1 MIGIIICGH
10 GHFASGLTSALQL
23 IMGEQENYIAVDFPK
38 GDTNTE
44 LEKNINKAVEQLHDS
59 ESILVMSDLL
69 SGSPFNTAIML
80 AMKKPNIHV
89 IYGANLGMLIETV
102 MKRNNGA
109 TIEDLIDTAIST
121 GMQQIGIFEISGDT
135 EEDSFD
141 E

>member
-121 GMQQIGIFEISGDT
+121 GKQQIGIFEISGDT